1 MSGPN
6 HTVVDRSAWLAAQRD
21 HLSNE
26 KALTRHR
33 DEVAAKRRE
42 LPWLA
47 ITEPYEFIGPDGA
60 VDLAELFGP
69 HRQLVL
75 WHFMYGADWT
85 EGCPSCSFW
94 ADSYNGTQEHLAA
107 RNTALCAVSIAP
119 YEAIAGYQQR
129 MGWTFPWYSSAF
141 SSFNVDLGVTFS
153 AEQIEAGDAG
163 YNFGTAPPHS
173 PEAHGLSAFTR
184 DDAGQ
189 VYLTYQTFSRGVD
202 AMNSAYQMLDLTAAG
217 RDEASLP
224 WPMAWLRRHD
234 EYAAEG

>member
-1 MSGPN
+1 MPGLN
-6 HTVVDRSAWLAAQRD
+6 HAVVDRDTWMTAQRGHLAA
-21 HLSNE
+21 E

-33 DEVAAKRRE
+33 DEVAAARRD

-47 ITEPYEFIGPDGA
+47 ITEPYTFVGADGPVA
-60 VDLAELFGP
+60 LADLFGP

-75 WHFMYGADWT
+75 WHFMYGPDWT

-119 YEAIAGYQQR
+119 YESLAGYRER
-129 MGWTFPWYSSAF
+129 MGWTFPWYSSAGT
-141 SSFNVDLGVTFS
+141 SFNTDLGVTFTP
-153 AEQIEAGDAG
+153 EDIETGDAG
-163 YNFGTAPPHS
+163 YNFGTAAPHS

-184 DDAGQ
+184 GDDGQ
-189 VYLTYQTFSRGVD
+189 IYLTYQTFSRGVD
-202 AMNSAYQMLDLTAAG
+202 AMNTAYQMLDLTAAG
-217 RDEASLP
+217 RDETSLP

-234 EYAAEG
+234 EYDAEG